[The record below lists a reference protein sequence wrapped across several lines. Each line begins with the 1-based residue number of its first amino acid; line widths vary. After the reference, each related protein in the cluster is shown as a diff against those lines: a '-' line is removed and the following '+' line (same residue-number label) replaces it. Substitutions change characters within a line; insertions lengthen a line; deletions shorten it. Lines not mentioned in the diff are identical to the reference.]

1 MSLIASTITNCVSG
15 YETLP
20 EGVAQPT
27 IANIYQFAG
36 GIVGGTQVKIIIS
49 DCTNYMGI
57 SSSITGNTG
66 FGGIIGIVNGNA
78 TGSSI
83 SNSANHGSIEAS
95 STVGGIVGR
104 LATKST
110 TAPLTLTNCLND
122 GVLTIGSSNATDE
135 VGVVSASTGGSAKIS
150 GRLIGSCVGAA
161 TTYKIINE

>member
-66 FGGIIGIVNGNA
+66 FGGIIGLINVNA

-95 STVGGIVGR
+95 SSVGGIVGR
-104 LATKST
+104 LAANDAN
-110 TAPLTLTNCLND
+110 APLTLTNCSND
-122 GVLTIGSSNATDE
+122 GELTIGSSHASAN
-135 VGVVSASTGGSAKIS
+135 VGTTAVPGLLIGSAK
-150 GRLIGSCVGAA
+150 GAA
-161 TTYKIINE
+161 TTYKITNE